1 MPQAALIL
9 HCNKNNSFRFVIM
22 LQACLYAD
30 RHAMDTGFASA
41 SDHPRSGSTRRLR
54 MSALA
59 WLGRTVLRGRPSDPL
74 SDHLLQDIGI
84 SRADLEAL
92 AL

>member
-1 MPQAALIL
+1 
-9 HCNKNNSFRFVIM
+9 M

-30 RHAMDTGFASA
+30 RHAMVHGFASV
-41 SDHPRSGSTRRLR
+41 SDRPQPESARRFK

-59 WLGRTVLRGRPSDPL
+59 WFGRTLLRSTAGDPL